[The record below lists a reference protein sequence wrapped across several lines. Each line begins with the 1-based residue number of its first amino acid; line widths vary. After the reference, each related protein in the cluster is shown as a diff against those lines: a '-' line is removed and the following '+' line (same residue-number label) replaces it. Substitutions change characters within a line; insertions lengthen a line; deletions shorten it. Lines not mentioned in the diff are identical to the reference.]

1 MNQELL
7 AELEVLKDGRKA
19 LLEPYFDTNSD
30 IYHCLYKY
38 YNSPSSLSLHQS
50 FFNVQYLDEQYR
62 LIQASNISEEEKS
75 RLSKKVIQIIN
86 GMESSDVAPSTE
98 FFRSIF
104 EAKKQVLQSMM
115 DVSKEEQQ
123 KYRQIV
129 FEYDR
134 DKFLFEKMFAEEL
147 AKSES

>member
-62 LIQASNISEEEKS
+62 LIQASNISEAAKE
-75 RLSKKVIQIIN
+75 RLSKKVIKIIE
-86 GMESSDVAPSTE
+86 GMESSEVAPSTE

-104 EAKKQVLQSMM
+104 DAKRQVLESMM
-115 DVSKEEQQ
+115 NVSKEQQ
-123 KYRQIV
+123 KQYRKDV